1 MINKINELLAEI
13 EAFAPQTAADVAAFR
28 IKLLGKKGTL
38 GALMEEFKT
47 VPAEQKR
54 ALGQRINKVKNLATE
69 RINTLKEE
77 FGNAA
82 ALKASKIDD
91 MTRPGSSEQVG
102 SRHPISIVKN
112 EIVGIFS
119 RLGYTVADGPEI
131 EDDWHVFSALNFPP
145 EHPAR
150 DMQDT
155 FFIESIP
162 DVVLR
167 TLT

>member
-13 EAFAPQTAADVAAFR
+13 EAFAPQTAADVEAFR
-28 IKLLGKKGTL
+28 IKILGKKGVL
-38 GALMEEFKT
+38 GALMEEFKA

-54 ALGQRINKVKNLATE
+54 ELGQRINQVKNLATE

-102 SRHPISIVKN
+102 SFV
-112 EIVGIFS
+112 
-119 RLGYTVADGPEI
+119 TVPSSSVWG
-131 EDDWHVFSALNFPP
+131 SALPSVS
-145 EHPAR
+145 
-150 DMQDT
+150 MQT
-155 FFIESIP
+155 EQYLGSWQ
-162 DVVLR
+162 VASTQV
-167 TLT
+167 